1 MKKEE
6 SKVIA
11 QKLQKI
17 PNGTLALKH
26 CRAGGTGTT
35 LFGEQVSSGYRWKRG
50 YGGI

>member
-26 CRAGGTGTT
+26 CRAGGTGSGDSEA
-35 LFGEQVSSGYRWKRG
+35 GEIGCLDG
-50 YGGI
+50 

>member
-17 PNGTLALKH
+17 PNGTLSIEPVSYTHL
-26 CRAGGTGTT
+26 T
-35 LFGEQVSSGYRWKRG
+35 LPTKA
-50 YGGI
+50 

>member
-11 QKLQKI
+11 QKFQKI

-26 CRAGGTGTT
+26 CRAGGIERDKIPSTISLADSFLLVIT
-35 LFGEQVSSGYRWKRG
+35 
-50 YGGI
+50 IN